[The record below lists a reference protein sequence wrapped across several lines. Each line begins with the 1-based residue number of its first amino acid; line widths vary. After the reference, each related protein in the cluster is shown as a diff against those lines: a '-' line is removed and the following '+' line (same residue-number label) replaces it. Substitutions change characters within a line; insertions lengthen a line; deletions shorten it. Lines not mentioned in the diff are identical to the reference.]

1 MKEPREL
8 DADEKR
14 FVSLWD
20 GDVDS
25 AAAKMGITCREASIL
40 LRRVHV
46 GDAIRNRE
54 IVGNKSRQKLNIIS
68 REELQEFWSD
78 IVRNRLKTED
88 GRPVTVDFST
98 QLKAS
103 EHLAKSKAMFTEK
116 REISG
121 PDGGPIAGI
130 MLNVAHSDLSARVQK
145 KVAEANPGMKFLTD

>member
-14 FVSLWD
+14 FVAMWD

-25 AAAKMGITCREASIL
+25 TAAKLGITAREASGL

-54 IVGNKSRQKLNIIS
+54 ITGNKARRKLNIKDG
-68 REELQEFWSD
+68 EELREFWS
-78 IVRNRLKTED
+78 NAMD
-88 GRPVTVDFST
+88 GFVLNMVGEKVAIDPGT

-121 PDGGPIAGI
+121 PDGGPIAGVI
-130 MLNVAHSDLSARVQK
+130 LNVAHNDLSSRVQK
-145 KVAEANPGMKFLTD
+145 KVAESLPEIKFLID

>member
-14 FVSLWD
+14 FVAMWD
-20 GDVDS
+20 GGTDS
-25 AAAKMGITCREASIL
+25 TASKLGISSRDASAM

-68 REELQEFWSD
+68 REELQEFWSNA
-78 IVRNRLKTED
+78 VRGFVKLPD
-88 GRPVTVDFST
+88 GAKSPVDFST
-98 QLKAS
+98 MMKAS